1 MGSIDQKKLTAVIN
15 ALLAGGLLVLL
26 GLGKVTW
33 QEVLAGLGFLLVP
46 SVVQKTGEP

>member
-1 MGSIDQKKLTAVIN
+1 MSSIDTKKLTIVLN
-15 ALLAGGLLVLL
+15 TVLAAGLLVLM

-46 SVVQKTGEP
+46 SVVQRGDK